1 MIMETPSAESVLSLA
16 AISKTYDGARK
27 PALDDVSFAV
37 KSGEFFSILG
47 PSGSGKTTI
56 LRTVAGFE
64 RPDSGQIV
72 MGGTVVNAV
81 PPFKRDVRTV
91 FQSYALFPHLTVLE
105 NVEYPLQMA
114 GEQKADRRRKAH
126 EALELVELASFADR
140 LPHQLSGGQRQR
152 AALARAIVS
161 RPRLLLLD
169 EPLAALDLRLRQQM
183 QHTLVA
189 LQKELG
195 IAFMY
200 VTHDQGEALSMSDRV
215 CVLADGEIAQLGTP
229 REIYFAP
236 QNEFVARFVG
246 RSNLVPIEFRSS
258 GADHVGLVGGQEIA
272 GLHAS
277 RAGSARMAIRYEA
290 VQLAPLTPGA
300 SPAPGTL
307 RGTVED
313 VLFLGTSLEVNVQL
327 NGLHLFGT
335 VPASQ
340 ENTFWVGQEVQVSFD
355 IQNTKVF
362 HD

>member
-1 MIMETPSAESVLSLA
+1 METPPADSVLSLV

-37 KSGEFFSILG
+37 KPGEFFSILG

-105 NVEYPLQMA
+105 NVEYPLQMV
-114 GEQKADRRRKAH
+114 GEAKADRRRKAH

-215 CVLADGEIAQLGTP
+215 CVLADGKIAQLGTP

-246 RSNLVPIEFRSS
+246 RSNLVPIEFQSS

-272 GLHAS
+272 GLRAS

-290 VQLAPLTPGA
+290 VQLTPLAAGA
-300 SPAPGTL
+300 SPVPGTL

-313 VLFLGTSLEVNVQL
+313 VLFLGTSLEVNVQSHGL
-327 NGLHLFGT
+327 NLFGT

-340 ENTFWVGQEVQVSFD
+340 EAPFWVGQDVQISFD

>member
-1 MIMETPSAESVLSLA
+1 METPSTDSVLSLV
-16 AISKTYDGARK
+16 AISKTYEGAHK

-37 KSGEFFSILG
+37 KPGEFFSILG

-64 RPDSGQIV
+64 RPDSGQIL
-72 MGGTVVNAV
+72 MGGTVMNAV

-114 GEQKADRRRKAH
+114 GEAKADRRRKAH
-126 EALELVELASFADR
+126 EALELVEMAGFTDR

-189 LQKELG
+189 LQRELG

-215 CVLADGEIAQLGTP
+215 CVLADGKIAQLGTP

-236 QNEFVARFVG
+236 QNEFVSRFVG
-246 RSNLVPIEFRSS
+246 RSNLIPVEFQPA
-258 GADHVGLVGGQEIA
+258 GDVHIGLVGGKPIA
-272 GLHAS
+272 GLRS
-277 RAGSARMAIRYEA
+277 NRGGSARMAIRYEA
-290 VQLAPLTPGA
+290 VHLAPLAA
-300 SPAPGTL
+300 SKDPAPGTL
-307 RGTVED
+307 QGIVED
-313 VLFLGTSLEVNVQL
+313 VLFLGTSLEVNVRS
-327 NGLHLFGT
+327 NGLNLFGT
-335 VPASQ
+335 VPATQ
-340 ENTFWVGQEVQVSFD
+340 EATFWVGQEVQVSFD
-355 IQNTKVF
+355 IQNTQVF
-362 HD
+362 HG

>member
-1 MIMETPSAESVLSLA
+1 METSSADAVLSLA
-16 AISKTYDGARK
+16 AISKTYDGAQK
-27 PALDDVSFAV
+27 PALDDVSFSV
-37 KSGEFFSILG
+37 KAGEFFSILG

-64 RPDSGQIV
+64 KPDSGQIL
-72 MGGTVVNAV
+72 MDGAVVNAV

-91 FQSYALFPHLTVLE
+91 FQSYALFPHLTVRE
-105 NVEYPLQMA
+105 NVEYPLRMA
-114 GEQKADRRRKAH
+114 GEPKASRRHKAE
-126 EALELVELASFADR
+126 EALGQMELVSFAER

-152 AALARAIVS
+152 AALARSIVS

-215 CVLADGEIAQLGTP
+215 CVLQDGKIAQLGTP

-236 QNEFVARFVG
+236 RNEFVSRFVG
-246 RSNLVPIEFRSS
+246 RSNLIPVDFKSS
-258 GADHVGLVGGQEIA
+258 GKGYVGLVGGQTIG
-272 GLHAS
+272 GLRSERGGA
-277 RAGSARMAIRYEA
+277 ARMAIRYEA
-290 VQLAPLTPGA
+290 VRLAPA
-300 SPAPGTL
+300 NSSKPAPDSL
-307 RGTVED
+307 RGIVED
-313 VLFLGTSLEVNVQL
+313 VLFLGTSLEVNVRC
-327 NGLHLFGT
+327 NGLNVFGT
-335 VPASQ
+335 VPAAQ
-340 ENTFWVGQEVQVSFD
+340 KATFWIGQEVLVNFD
-355 IQNTKVF
+355 VQNSQVF